1 MFFKDVMSLVPTSVS
16 VLSCIEGGFVYG
28 CTISSLIS
36 VDVRQENP
44 EIVFV
49 LKKQSLVGDKIST
62 NYFFSI
68 NVLSENQDS
77 LAKKYSTNRLPEE
90 TLDSDWKINNNFAE
104 LSNCRAILN
113 CKLLKIYDTH
123 AADIHVGT
131 VMNYSGVRNQL
142 PLIYDSRRYGK
153 YQSI

>member
-1 MFFKDVMSLVPTSVS
+1 MSLVPTSVS
-16 VLSCIEGGFVYG
+16 VLSCVEGSFVYG
-28 CTISSLIS
+28 CTISSLVS

-49 LKKQSLVGDKIST
+49 LKKQSLVGDKIKT

-90 TLDSDWKINNNFAE
+90 TLDSDWKINNYFSVQKLDE
-104 LSNCRAILN
+104 LFDLS
-113 CKLLKIYDTH
+113 LK
-123 AADIHVGT
+123 VKF
-131 VMNYSGVRNQL
+131 V
-142 PLIYDSRRYGK
+142 K
-153 YQSI
+153 

>member
-1 MFFKDVMSLVPTSVS
+1 MSLVPTSVS
-16 VLSCIEGGFVYG
+16 VLSCIEGSFVYG
-28 CTISSLIS
+28 CTISSLVS

-49 LKKQSLVGDKIST
+49 LKKQSLVGEKIKN
-62 NYFFSI
+62 NYLFSI
-68 NVLSENQDS
+68 NILSENQDS
-77 LAKKYSTNRLPEE
+77 LAKKYSANRLPEG
-90 TLDSDWKINNNFAE
+90 TLDSDWKINNNNFAE

-142 PLIYDSRRYGK
+142 PLIYDSRRYVK